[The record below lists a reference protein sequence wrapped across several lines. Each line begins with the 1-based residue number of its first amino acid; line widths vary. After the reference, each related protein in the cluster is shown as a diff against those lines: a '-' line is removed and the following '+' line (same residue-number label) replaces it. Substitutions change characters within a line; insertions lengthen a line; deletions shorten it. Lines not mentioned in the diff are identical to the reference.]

1 MYTYLLTK
9 RRIIL
14 FLAFLGIL
22 SGFYSLSQ
30 LYIKLYPDIAKPVIR
45 VYIPHPSFTA
55 VDFLDSYKTTLDSAI
70 DSIEGVETVEITSR
84 NTRTFIML
92 HFDYGLNAELMKTEV
107 QSAFDNIKTRL
118 PSESDNFTVRYW
130 TQTVS
135 ELDIALFSSE
145 VDERELYELAKPVVE
160 DLMSGLE
167 DAEEVS
173 ILNIEELRATLTL
186 DEQAVFSYGL
196 EIDEVISAIKREYKN
211 ISIGSIR
218 TDAGEYTLRVRKNID
233 TLFDLQNIIISYST
247 GKTIYLKDIADVVV
261 DYSFP
266 RNAYRV
272 DGNRAVIIYITPK
285 PEGNVNRLS
294 ADAHKA
300 LEKVLEELPDHVSSV
315 TVLDPATFITRSVN
329 NVIQSAILGAFLAV
343 FCIVLLI
350 GEAKNSIIVAT
361 SLPLSVILNFA
372 LMAIF
377 DVSINLISL
386 SGLALAVGMIVD
398 ASIVVMENI
407 YRHIEME
414 REEAKRAQKDSP
426 DKIKPLKGK
435 KYTKLIGKSVKEV
448 VPSIIGSTI
457 TSVCVFIP
465 LSFTSPLTASILGD
479 LAKTVVF
486 TLSCSLIVAIFVV
499 PLVAFY
505 VFREQKSSKK
515 TKKNAINKIGNKRKR
530 LKEFSDKL
538 VQNLFSMYRKT
549 LVHLLSKKRNGF
561 LFIAASFA
569 ILIFCFLVLFPRI
582 TKEIIAPPQSNM
594 LLASVS
600 HSEIEDQQE
609 FSDALAPLEQDLRD
623 NYPGVVKKIFINITR
638 WGYASIIVTL
648 DSSKSLPNMI
658 NTLTEKFPSEDP
670 WDYTFSSWDPAAMPI
685 PTTYGLHVRVEG
697 PDRMQIFAIEDQI
710 TDIINNS
717 KLYGRVRVT
726 PSTRLTNEI
735 ALYPRTQAFGAIS
748 EYSVTRIVSILQSL
762 INGALVVQMTV
773 EESEM
778 DIYLE
783 YGEEV
788 DSIKDVEG
796 YMLPFEGK
804 TVPVK
809 HFFDFEETQGINE
822 LYTVDGKES
831 YNIFVSMKL
840 GEPAWKQ
847 AEYEA
852 EIKRLVAEQINVPQ
866 GYRIIF
872 EDTQEVINESIGS
885 LVSALVLSILLI
897 YIVLGI
903 QFNSLRIPLLILV
916 TIPFGFIGVI
926 VSLFVF
932 KSTVSLNSMLGV
944 ILLAG
949 IVVNNAIILIDFYLK
964 ERKNYNNKTEA
975 ILEACRLRFR
985 PILITTF
992 TTILGMLPIAFAIGD
1007 GANIIQPLGIA
1018 VSGGLAFS
1026 TFFTLFMIPTLLNFL
1041 TFKKS

>member
-1 MYTYLLTK
+1 MYAYLLTR

-22 SGFYSLSQ
+22 SGFYALSQ
-30 LYIKLYPDIAKPVIR
+30 LYIKLYPDIAKPVIQ
-45 VYIPHPSFTA
+45 VHIPHPSFTA

-70 DSIEGVETVEITSR
+70 DSIDGVEQVEITSR
-84 NTRTFIML
+84 NSRTFIIL
-92 HFDYGLNAELMKTEV
+92 SFDYGLNAELMKTEV

-118 PSESDNFTVRYW
+118 PSESDNYSVRYW

-145 VDERELYELAKPVVE
+145 IDERELYEIAKPVVE
-160 DLMSGLE
+160 DVMSGLE
-167 DAEEVS
+167 DADEVS

-186 DEQAVFSYGL
+186 DEQALFSYGL
-196 EIDEVISAIKREYKN
+196 EVDEVINTIKTEYKN
-211 ISIGSIR
+211 LSIGSIR

-233 TLFDLQNIIISYST
+233 TLFDIQNILISYSI
-247 GKTIYLKDIADVVV
+247 GKTIFLKDIADVVI
-261 DYSFP
+261 DYGYP
-266 RNAYRV
+266 RNLYRV

-285 PEGNVNRLS
+285 PDGNVNRLS

-300 LEKVLEELPDHVSSV
+300 LEEVLAELPDHVRSV

-329 NVIQSAILGAFLAV
+329 NVVQSAILGAFLAV

-361 SLPLSVILNFA
+361 SLPLSVIINFT

-377 DVSINLISL
+377 DVSINIISL

-407 YRHIEME
+407 YRHIETTQL
-414 REEAKRAQKDSP
+414 KQ
-426 DKIKPLKGK
+426 LKGK
-435 KYTKLIGKSVKEV
+435 KYVNLIGNSVREV

-465 LSFTSPLTASILGD
+465 LSFTSQLTASILGD

-486 TLSCSLIVAIFVV
+486 TLSCSLLVAIFVV
-499 PLVAFY
+499 PLVAYY
-505 VFREQKSSKK
+505 VFRQRKRNKKQFELTTLNNTSK
-515 TKKNAINKIGNKRKR
+515 TKRKN
-530 LKEFSDKL
+530 LKEFSD
-538 VQNLFSMYRKT
+538 T
-549 LVHLLSKKRNGF
+549 LVVSLFNVYKKALERLLSKRKNTYI
-561 LFIAASFA
+561 FISCSVA
-569 ILIFCFLVLFPRI
+569 LLVFCFLILFPRI

-609 FSDALAPLEQDLRD
+609 FSDALAPLEQDLQT
-623 NYPGVVKKIFINITR
+623 NYPGMVKKIFINITR

-648 DSSKSLPNMI
+648 DSSKSLPYMI

-685 PTTYGLHVRVEG
+685 PATYGLHVRVEG
-697 PDRMQIFAIEDQI
+697 PDRMTIFAIEDQVA
-710 TDIINNS
+710 DIINNS
-717 KLYGRVRVT
+717 NFYGRVRVT

-735 ALYPRTQAFGAIS
+735 ALYPRTQAFGVIP
-748 EYSVTRIVSILQSL
+748 EYSVNRIVSILQSL

-773 EESEM
+773 DDSEM

-783 YGEEV
+783 NAEEV
-788 DSIKDVEG
+788 NSIKDIEG
-796 YMLPFEGK
+796 YMLPYNGK
-804 TVPVK
+804 TIPVK

-822 LYTVDGKES
+822 LYSVDGKES
-831 YNIFVSMKL
+831 YNIFVSMKV

-847 AEYEA
+847 RIYET
-852 EIKRLVAEQINVPQ
+852 EIKKRIAEEIEVPK

-872 EDTQEVINESIGS
+872 EDTQEVINESIHS
-885 LVSALVLSILLI
+885 LVGALILSILLI

-926 VSLFVF
+926 ISLFIF

-964 ERKNYNNKTEA
+964 ERENYNTKIEA

-1026 TFFTLFMIPTLLNFL
+1026 TFFTLFMIPSLLNCINFKNQKKKFL
-1041 TFKKS
+1041 P